1 MAANRFKITR
11 FTNPSGVRAYRVSG
25 TLDGKSV
32 RRNFKTRSAAVAFRQ
47 QLEITFLNQQSDGQT
62 VWTTLTQ
69 DQNRDAIAAV
79 NLLKRSDSGKS
90 LTFAVKYLLDH
101 YKEAAEST
109 SVEDAVA
116 AYKREK
122 SKELERDLI
131 SRRQERAIR
140 FEMDKFK
147 SCFADC
153 MVGEIQ
159 SDEIKN
165 YLESPYGRSK
175 VMPSAKTWNNRR
187 GYLSTFFKF
196 CLSNKYV
203 AENPVLEVP
212 QLRVRKSRGTA
223 ETLSAEQASDL
234 MHWLETYQGKQNK
247 NGTWW
252 GKPGCL
258 VPYFALTLFA
268 GIRPDW
274 KDGEIKKLKLQDI
287 RFDTDVILIEPE
299 VSKVNEKRA
308 INIHPNLKIWL
319 EKYPLKEYPII
330 PRRMRDLLQNVRKEK
345 KLPHDVMRHTFIS
358 MSVAANRSIGD
369 AALQAG
375 NSEAII
381 RKHYLNLKSVEEA
394 NHFWSIFPKS

>member
-32 RRNFKTRSAAVAFRQ
+32 RRNFKTKSAAVAFRQ

-116 AYKREK
+116 AYKQKK

-147 SCFADC
+147 SCFMDC

-165 YLESPYGRSK
+165 YLETPYGRSK

-196 CLSNKYV
+196 CLYNKYV

-212 QLRVRKSRGTA
+212 QLRVRKTRGTA
-223 ETLSAEQASDL
+223 ETLSAKQASDL

-308 INIHPNLKIWL
+308 INLQPNLKIWL

-330 PRRMRDLLQNVRKEK
+330 PRRMRDLLHNVRKEK

-394 NHFWSIFPKS
+394 NHFWSILPNS